1 MLYKDSYWLFQSTTL
16 TFSTLPFLHLHR
28 NFVLFSFIVLV
39 AFVNFKETNMMMM
52 TSYLCNEHI
61 HMASSKRHCFYIISF
76 VCMCVVS
83 VEVRNWKP
91 IPIDS
96 ITDDFSATVE
106 QILGSLASFITIR
119 IRLTRWIITH
129 FALGPW
135 FKKFIWNHCPGS
147 VLWNSRYYFVGTPSR
162 IFSLPLQVKLWRK
175 LGITNRCYY
184 CTPSKLFTYVKLQFF
199 HLYCD
204 I

>member
-1 MLYKDSYWLFQSTTL
+1 MTQTTVSLIVSRLTVRMYCSHIYLSDRKSVIAYEKDLIIRLLTKTAYLNDQDYLIRMLYKDSYWLFQSTTL
-16 TFSTLPFLHLHR
+16 TFSTFPFLHLHL

-129 FALGPW
+129 FC
-135 FKKFIWNHCPGS
+135 IRTM
-147 VLWNSRYYFVGTPSR
+147 V
-162 IFSLPLQVKLWRK
+162 
-175 LGITNRCYY
+175 
-184 CTPSKLFTYVKLQFF
+184 
-199 HLYCD
+199 
-204 I
+204 